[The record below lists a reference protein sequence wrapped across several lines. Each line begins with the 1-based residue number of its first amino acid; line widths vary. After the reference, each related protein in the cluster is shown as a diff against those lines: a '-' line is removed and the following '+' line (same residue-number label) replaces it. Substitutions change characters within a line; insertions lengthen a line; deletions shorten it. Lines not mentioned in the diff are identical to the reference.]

1 MGGGGG
7 GRCELRPGLCGR
19 VWLRCNRA
27 EGECGVPPLLSAALR
42 KLRGRNYNVEA
53 EMEEMRTE
61 ERTEQAEGRLSV
73 LNLFTFRPLRWQLIS
88 IVVLMAGQQL
98 SGINA
103 VRAVPPRPRFLV
115 PLGLFE

>member
-1 MGGGGG
+1 
-7 GRCELRPGLCGR
+7 
-19 VWLRCNRA
+19 
-27 EGECGVPPLLSAALR
+27 
-42 KLRGRNYNVEA
+42 
-53 EMEEMRTE
+53 MEEMRTE

-103 VRAVPPRPRFLV
+103 VRSATLPQIFG
-115 PLGLFE
+115 PLGFFFFFFNEFTEGSGLAFCILTPVRLSLASRRDSGLREGPLLDPSWVRGGW

>member
-1 MGGGGG
+1 
-7 GRCELRPGLCGR
+7 
-19 VWLRCNRA
+19 
-27 EGECGVPPLLSAALR
+27 
-42 KLRGRNYNVEA
+42 
-53 EMEEMRTE
+53 MEEMRTE
-61 ERTEQAEGRLSV
+61 ERTEKAEGRLSV

-103 VRAVPPRPRFLV
+103 VRAGLV

>member
-1 MGGGGG
+1 
-7 GRCELRPGLCGR
+7 
-19 VWLRCNRA
+19 
-27 EGECGVPPLLSAALR
+27 
-42 KLRGRNYNVEA
+42 
-53 EMEEMRTE
+53 MEEMRTE

>member
-1 MGGGGG
+1 
-7 GRCELRPGLCGR
+7 
-19 VWLRCNRA
+19 
-27 EGECGVPPLLSAALR
+27 
-42 KLRGRNYNVEA
+42 
-53 EMEEMRTE
+53 MEEMRTE

-103 VRAVPPRPRFLV
+103 VRRATSLHMFG
-115 PLGLFE
+115 PLGFFLNESTEGSGLAFCILTL

>member
-1 MGGGGG
+1 
-7 GRCELRPGLCGR
+7 
-19 VWLRCNRA
+19 
-27 EGECGVPPLLSAALR
+27 
-42 KLRGRNYNVEA
+42 
-53 EMEEMRTE
+53 MEEMRTE

-103 VRAVPPRPRFLV
+103 VCGATLPQIFG
-115 PLGLFE
+115 PLGCFVLFCFVLFCFVLFCF

>member
-1 MGGGGG
+1 MGSGAWG
-7 GRCELRPGLCGR
+7 EPWALEKGL
-19 VWLRCNRA
+19 A
-27 EGECGVPPLLSAALR
+27 EGECGVPPLCSAALR
-42 KLRGRNYNVEA
+42 RLRGPNYNVEA
-53 EMEEMRTE
+53 EIEEMRTE

-103 VRAVPPRPRFLV
+103 VRGAT
-115 PLGLFE
+115 

>member
-1 MGGGGG
+1 MEGGV
-7 GRCELRPGLCGR
+7 CELRPGLCGKA
-19 VWLRCNRA
+19 WLRCNRA
-27 EGECGVPPLLSAALR
+27 EGECGVPLLLSAALK

>member
-1 MGGGGG
+1 MT
-7 GRCELRPGLCGR
+7 EVRPGLWR
-19 VWLRCNRA
+19 RDWLRCNRA
-27 EGECGVPPLLSAALR
+27 GGECGVPPLCSAALR
-42 KLRGRNYNVEA
+42 RLRGHSYNVEA

-61 ERTEQAEGRLSV
+61 ERTEKAEGRLSV

-103 VRAVPPRPRFLV
+103 VRGTTSPHMFG
-115 PLGLFE
+115 PLGSF

>member
-1 MGGGGG
+1 
-7 GRCELRPGLCGR
+7 
-19 VWLRCNRA
+19 
-27 EGECGVPPLLSAALR
+27 
-42 KLRGRNYNVEA
+42 
-53 EMEEMRTE
+53 MEEMRTE

-103 VRAVPPRPRFLV
+103 VCGATLPQIFG
-115 PLGLFE
+115 PLGFVLFCLFCF